1 MRAAKC
7 FILLQTILCG
17 CKGVSEC
24 QVAGTILC
32 GCRGLE
38 YEGLFWDGIA
48 WLQGSQSG
56 LLRRYCVVAR
66 VSVWFAET
74 ILRGCKGLDDYEVCF
89 EMALCGC
96 TGLNK

>member
-32 GCRGLE
+32 GGRGLE
-38 YEGLFWDGIA
+38 YEGLMV
-48 WLQGSQSG
+48 L
-56 LLRRYCVVAR
+56 VVAR

-89 EMALCGC
+89 EMAWCGC